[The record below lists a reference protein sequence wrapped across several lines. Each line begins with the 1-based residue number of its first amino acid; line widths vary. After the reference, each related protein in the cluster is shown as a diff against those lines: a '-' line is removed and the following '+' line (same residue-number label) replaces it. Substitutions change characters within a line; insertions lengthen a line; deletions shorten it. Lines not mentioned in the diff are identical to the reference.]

1 MTATPPQ
8 TLYFGY
14 GSNLWL
20 EQMARRCPESRFVG
34 RAVLHN
40 FRWQINQRGYANVV
54 PDPENIVEGLC
65 YLLSRSDEVSL
76 DRAEGVPISYEK
88 IYREVEFFPATAGLV
103 GRSVTEIVNPEHELV
118 LATGRDRAGEGVV
131 ALVYASSTYT
141 TASQPK
147 AEYVVRIN
155 RGMRDAI
162 ALGFSRGYV
171 DTKIRP
177 LMTIT

>member
-1 MTATPPQ
+1 MTASPPQ

-54 PDPENIVEGLC
+54 PDPENVIEGLC
-65 YLLSRSDEVSL
+65 YLLSRSDEVTL

-88 IYREVEFFPATAGLV
+88 IYREVEFFG
-103 GRSVTEIVNPEHELV
+103 
-118 LATGRDRAGEGVV
+118 TGGED
-131 ALVYASSTYT
+131 TYT
-141 TASQPK
+141 TAGQPK

-155 RGMRDAI
+155 RGVRDAI

-177 LMTIT
+177 LMIIL